1 VNLTDEQI
9 AYVDLYRQ
17 GIDLVVEAGAGTGKS
32 STLKAGAHADPR
44 RAAYIA
50 YNRSTADDA
59 GKSFPWHVQCNTAHG
74 FASRAVGRRFM
85 GRRNSSARQP
95 AKVTAEILARLN
107 RPAFEIGLDAGLHRT
122 GLARLTMRTLD
133 GWCKSADR
141 EVLACHV
148 PDTPQLRPDERRG
161 AVAAA
166 VMLAAT
172 AWHDLQYDDASGKGE
187 LPFTHDCQPP
197 GTLVRRV
204 VRRGGNLGATHE
216 DVPIEQIRE
225 GDHVVSVTLT
235 QRRGYVRRAGRAVTA
250 VGFRDYSGDL
260 TTVTT
265 ARGRRSSY
273 TDTHKCLV
281 RLDCDLADGNH
292 VVYLARRGADYR
304 VGRTTWRTRSQGNT
318 LGIRRRAESQGA
330 DAMWV
335 LSVHAT
341 DADAALEEALV
352 AHRWRLPT
360 WQFRSPNETMPLAQ
374 FWAKVGNNGADAR
387 ACLAAHGLHSG
398 HPFWQYGDGWQ
409 TTHRPVVLR
418 AANLLPGMLMLEP
431 DEIEPCGK
439 GELHAF
445 DGSGGWSPITV
456 TRSPYGGPVY
466 NLDVDV
472 DHTYVADG
480 IATHNCYLKMWAL
493 TNPRLPVDVVMFD
506 EAQDANPVMAGVV
519 EGQTHAQRVA
529 VGDRCQAINGW
540 NGAVDAMSGWPWHRL
555 TLSQSFRFGPAVAD
569 VANLWLEALDGPIR
583 LRGYDALDTRVGYC
597 PEPTLILC
605 RGNVTAIVAADR
617 EINDGR
623 RVAMAGGTGEVKRL
637 AFAARDLQAGR
648 PTDHPQ
654 LYLFSDWDALR
665 EYAED
670 EGSDLL
676 TFVKLIDRFGTGW
689 VLRVCADLVRESEH
703 PDVVVST
710 VHKAKGR
717 ESANVLIAGDFP
729 EPGDVDLKGDPVPFT
744 REDGMLAYVATTRA
758 RELLDLGG
766 LAWIQHAAPVFTDG
780 DTAEAAA

>member
-1 VNLTDEQI
+1 VNLTDEQV

-17 GIDLVVEAGAGTGKS
+17 AIDLVVEAGAGTGKS

-59 GKSFPWHVQCNTAHG
+59 RKSFPWHVEANTAHG
-74 FASRAVGRRFM
+74 FASRAVGRRYM
-85 GRRNSSARQP
+85 GRRNASAKQP

-122 GLARLTMRTLD
+122 GLARLTMRTL
-133 GWCKSADR
+133 GAWCKSAER

-148 PDTPQLRPDERRG
+148 PETPQLRPDERRG

-172 AWHDLQYDDASGKGE
+172 AWQDLQHDDQSGKGE
-187 LPFTHDCQPP
+187 LPFEHD
-197 GTLVRRV
+197 
-204 VRRGGNLGATHE
+204 H
-216 DVPIEQIRE
+216 
-225 GDHVVSVTLT
+225 
-235 QRRGYVRRAGRAVTA
+235 
-250 VGFRDYSGDL
+250 
-260 TTVTT
+260 
-265 ARGRRSSY
+265 
-273 TDTHKCLV
+273 
-281 RLDCDLADGNH
+281 
-292 VVYLARRGADYR
+292 
-304 VGRTTWRTRSQGNT
+304 
-318 LGIRRRAESQGA
+318 
-330 DAMWV
+330 
-335 LSVHAT
+335 
-341 DADAALEEALV
+341 
-352 AHRWRLPT
+352 
-360 WQFRSPNETMPLAQ
+360 
-374 FWAKVGNNGADAR
+374 
-387 ACLAAHGLHSG
+387 
-398 HPFWQYGDGWQ
+398 
-409 TTHRPVVLR
+409 
-418 AANLLPGMLMLEP
+418 
-431 DEIEPCGK
+431 
-439 GELHAF
+439 
-445 DGSGGWSPITV
+445 
-456 TRSPYGGPVY
+456 
-466 NLDVDV
+466 
-472 DHTYVADG
+472 
-480 IATHNCYLKMWAL
+480 YLKMWAL

-569 VANLWLEALDGPIR
+569 VANLWLDALDGPVR
-583 LRGYDALDTRVGYC
+583 LRGYDVLDTRVGYC

-605 RGNVTAIVAADR
+605 RGNVAAIVAADR
-617 EINDGR
+617 EVNDGR
-623 RVAMAGGTGEVKRL
+623 RVAMAGGVGEVKRL

-654 LYLFSDWDALR
+654 LYLFNDWDALR

-670 EGSDLL
+670 DGSDLL

-689 VLRVCADLVRESEH
+689 VLRVCADLVRESES

-717 ESANVLIAGDFP
+717 ESANVLISGDFP
-729 EPGDVDLKGDPVPFT
+729 EPGDVDKSGKPVPFT
-744 REDGMLAYVATTRA
+744 REDGMLAYVAVTRA

-766 LAWIQHAAPVFTDG
+766 LAWIQHTKPVFTDG
-780 DTAEAAA
+780 TDTEAAA

>member
-1 VNLTDEQI
+1 MNLTDEQV

-17 GIDLVVEAGAGTGKS
+17 GTDIVVEAGAGTGKS

-59 GKSFPWHVQCNTAHG
+59 RKSMPWHVEANTAHG

-85 GRRNSSARQP
+85 GRRNASARQP

-107 RPAFEIGLDAGLHRT
+107 RPAFEIGLDAGLHRA
-122 GLARLTMRTLD
+122 GLARLSMRTLAA
-133 GWCKSADR
+133 WCKSADR
-141 EVLACHV
+141 EVLAQHV

-172 AWHDLQYDDASGKGE
+172 AWQDLQHDDNSGKGE
-187 LPFTHDCQPP
+187 LPFEHD
-197 GTLVRRV
+197 
-204 VRRGGNLGATHE
+204 H
-216 DVPIEQIRE
+216 
-225 GDHVVSVTLT
+225 
-235 QRRGYVRRAGRAVTA
+235 
-250 VGFRDYSGDL
+250 
-260 TTVTT
+260 
-265 ARGRRSSY
+265 
-273 TDTHKCLV
+273 
-281 RLDCDLADGNH
+281 
-292 VVYLARRGADYR
+292 
-304 VGRTTWRTRSQGNT
+304 
-318 LGIRRRAESQGA
+318 
-330 DAMWV
+330 
-335 LSVHAT
+335 
-341 DADAALEEALV
+341 
-352 AHRWRLPT
+352 
-360 WQFRSPNETMPLAQ
+360 
-374 FWAKVGNNGADAR
+374 
-387 ACLAAHGLHSG
+387 
-398 HPFWQYGDGWQ
+398 
-409 TTHRPVVLR
+409 
-418 AANLLPGMLMLEP
+418 
-431 DEIEPCGK
+431 
-439 GELHAF
+439 
-445 DGSGGWSPITV
+445 
-456 TRSPYGGPVY
+456 
-466 NLDVDV
+466 
-472 DHTYVADG
+472 
-480 IATHNCYLKMWAL
+480 YLKMWAL

-529 VGDRCQAINGW
+529 VGDRCQPAGTLVAVVRGAATRAHRAVIEQVPIEQVRTGDRVVSYDVSKAFLRRGGSTVEGVTARPFEGALIRATTADGHSSAYTPDHHCIAHIAPALTGRHVLYLMRRGGDYRIGISTGIRESQGNRPGFIIRAMVEGADAAWVLDTFADRGDAAAAETIASLEHRIPQLTFRVGNRSVMTQDRLDALWSKVGGNRQAAADLLAQYGRSIDFPLWQSGDDRLLVRRAAVVRACNLLDGMTVLTRDGAMDANGKRAHRNLWSPITVSREPYVGPVYSMTVERDHTYVGDGIVTHNCQAINGW

-569 VANLWLEALDGPIR
+569 VANLWLDALDGPIR

-605 RGNVTAIVAADR
+605 RGNVAAIVAADR
-617 EINDGR
+617 EANDGR
-623 RVAMAGGTGEVKRL
+623 RVAMAGGAGEVQRL

-670 EGSDLL
+670 EGSGLN

-689 VLRVCADLVRESEH
+689 VLRVCADLVRESEN

-717 ESANVLIAGDFP
+717 ESANVLISGDFP
-729 EPGDVDLKGDPVPFT
+729 EPGDVDAKGKPVPFT
-744 REDGMLAYVATTRA
+744 REDGMLAYVAVTRA

-766 LAWIQHAAPVFTDG
+766 LAWIQHTTPVFTDG
-780 DTAEAAA
+780 TDDTEAAA